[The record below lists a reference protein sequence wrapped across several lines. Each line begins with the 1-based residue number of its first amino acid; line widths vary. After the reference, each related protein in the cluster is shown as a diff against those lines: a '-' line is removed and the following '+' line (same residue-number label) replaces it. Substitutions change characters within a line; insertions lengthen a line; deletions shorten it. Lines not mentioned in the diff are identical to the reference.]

1 MSGSLAIV
9 GGGIVGL
16 AHAWSAAERGWRVT
30 VFERHGRAQGATVRN
45 FGMVWPIGQPAG
57 RALEVAKVSRA
68 RWLHFA
74 RESGFRVDTCGSIHL
89 AHRPDEWEV
98 LQQFAVAAP
107 GMGYECELL
116 GREATLARAP
126 GANQHGLLGG
136 LFSPMELG
144 VDPNRAAADLAAWLT
159 ERRGVTIRWNAL
171 VGAVSAGPKVHFG
184 GHAESFDRVCIC
196 SGSDFA
202 ELFPQAFAGAGLR
215 NCKLQMLET
224 VPQAGGWRIGPHL
237 ASGLTLRHYANF
249 QVCPGLGGLARRIR
263 EETPEL
269 DRYGIHVMASQ
280 PEDGRVI
287 LGDSHEYGDE
297 ITPFDQAV
305 IEELMLRELRKVFH
319 LPDWTIRRRW
329 NGIYA
334 KYPAGYGFRVDP
346 LPGVSVSTGTGGSG
360 MTMSFGIAEEFW
372 NEEP

>member
-1 MSGSLAIV
+1 MSGRLAIV

-57 RALEVAKVSRA
+57 QALEVAKVSRA
-68 RWLHFA
+68 RWLQFA
-74 RESGFRVDTCGSIHL
+74 RESGFPVDACGSIHL

-116 GREATLARAP
+116 GRDATLARAP
-126 GANQHGLLGG
+126 GANHHGLLGG

-144 VDPNRAAADLAAWLT
+144 VDPKQAAADLAAWLT
-159 ERRGVTIRWNAL
+159 ERRGVSIRWNAM
-171 VGAVSAGPKVHFG
+171 VGAVSPGPKVHFG

-202 ELFPQAFAGAGLR
+202 DLFPQAFAGAGLR

-249 QVCPGLGGLARRIR
+249 QVCPGLEGLARRIS

-280 PEDGRVI
+280 PRDGRVI

-329 NGIYA
+329 SGIYA
-334 KYPAGYGFRVDP
+334 KYPAGYAFRVDP

-372 NEEP
+372 NEET